1 MARDATEAMSIVSSH
16 PVDLVLC
23 DIKMPGINGLEL
35 VRQIHEVEPDLPC
48 IVITGYSTAENSIEA
63 LRAGA
68 FWYLEKPF
76 EQERLDVIRRLVDQA
91 IEHGRLKAENRALH
105 SQLQSRYKFD
115 NIVGKSQALQ
125 HVLRLSKKSPTP
137 TARFS
142 LPANPVPEKNSS
154 PAPCTTTAP
163 APTA

>member
-125 HVLRLSKKSPTP
+125 RVLSVVEKVADTDSTVLITGESGTGKELI
-137 TARFS
+137 ARA
-142 LPANPVPEKNSS
+142 LHYNSS
-154 PAPCTTTAP
+154 RANR
-163 APTA
+163 